1 MPTATA
7 SFFPPLKVL
16 FQLGRQYSSFF
27 VVFSCGTIFKGPVS
41 LRARLQMTKLHHKLG
56 FINFIITSEVIIK
69 VPLAEAILAEPL
81 LAKTVPCVLA
91 EARLQ
96 PVKVVHQGLHHLVL
110 HQLSSRRL
118 DCCRVPFPYSS
129 TSAHTRAERLYGVES
144 RKKIV
149 VVVTEV
155 FWFSVHVVGEVVFI
169 DTVPLCSVAHFRP
182 VTLETGWFETI
193 LILDFLN
200 FQNLM
205 KYISCNIVIYR
216 ATRWDRLIHFV
227 ISNFLSRFHK
237 VWRFVSCERYVNI
250 WRWHH
255 IVLIKMLC
263 EAL

>member
-1 MPTATA
+1 MPTATV
-7 SFFPPLKVL
+7 SFFSSLKVL

-27 VVFSCGTIFKGPVS
+27 VVFSGGTIFKGPMS

-69 VPLAEAILAEPL
+69 VPLAEPL
-81 LAKTVPCVLA
+81 LAEAVPPVLA

-96 PVKVVHQGLHHLVL
+96 PVQVVHQGLHHLIL

-118 DCCRVPFPYSS
+118 DCCGVPFPYSS
-129 TSAHTRAERLYGVES
+129 TSAHTRAERLNGVES
-144 RKKIV
+144 RKEIV
-149 VVVTEV
+149 VVVTIV
-155 FWFSVHVVGEVVFI
+155 FWFSVHIVGEVVFI

-182 VTLETGWFETI
+182 VTLETGWSETI

-205 KYISCNIVIYR
+205 KYILCNIVIYR

-237 VWRFVSCERYVNI
+237 VWRFVSCERCVNI

-255 IVLIKMLC
+255 IILIKMLC